1 MNFQATH
8 GSRLFPLEMNRA
20 QSKLATRSAVA
31 GHRLDTGVL
40 FAGSSEVV
48 ITHGPEIY
56 RLRLTRQN
64 KLILTK

>member
-1 MNFQATH
+1 MSAQVTRR
-8 GSRLFPLEMNRA
+8 SVPLEVGRA
-20 QSKLATRSAVA
+20 RAKPANMMAAAHS
-31 GHRLDTGVL
+31 LDTGVL
-40 FAGSSEVV
+40 FAGGSEVV

>member
-1 MNFQATH
+1 MSAQVTRRPATLD
-8 GSRLFPLEMNRA
+8 GGRA
-20 QSKLATRSAVA
+20 QVKLADKVA
-31 GHRLDTGVL
+31 AAHSLDTGVL
-40 FAGSSEVV
+40 FAGGSEVV

>member
-1 MNFQATH
+1 MSAQVIRRSAPLE
-8 GSRLFPLEMNRA
+8 GSRA
-20 QSKLATRSAVA
+20 QAKLANKVA
-31 GHRLDTGVL
+31 AAHSLDTGVL

-48 ITHGPEIY
+48 IMHGPEIY

>member
-1 MNFQATH
+1 MSLRALRR
-8 GSRLFPLEMNRA
+8 SDPLAMNRA
-20 QSKLATRSAVA
+20 QAKLALKTVA
-31 GHRLDTGVL
+31 TEPLDTGVL

-48 ITHGPEIY
+48 ITHGAEVY